1 MTAPLFGRT
10 QQAIQTPFIPGR
22 NPGFGGLPQPFVS
35 VETQSAI
42 EEALSQ
48 AISNDRYLILS
59 HYGGNANVG
68 RYFEFY
74 PNEGS
79 DVLPLF
85 LVAPS
90 KILSVTLQT
99 SAANATCTVGI
110 FDLNV
115 SSVTPLYT
123 IVMTAQKRVQY
134 NGTVAAPLAVVSAN
148 ALLAIR
154 VVTGSINN
162 PASQLTFSSS
172 T

>member
-10 QQAIQTPFIPGR
+10 QQAIQTPFLPGR

-42 EEALSQ
+42 EEALSR
-48 AISNDRYLILS
+48 AIANDRFLVLG

-68 RYFEFY
+68 RYTEWF
-74 PNEGS
+74 PQEGS
-79 DVLPLF
+79 DTSPIY
-85 LVAPS
+85 LVAAAQ
-90 KILSVTLQT
+90 ILSVTLQT
-99 SAANATCTVGI
+99 TSANATCTAGI

-115 SSVTPLYT
+115 SSVVPIYT

-134 NGTVAAPLAVVSAN
+134 SGFPLASAGPGS
-148 ALLAIR
+148 LLAVRII
-154 VVTGSINN
+154 TGSVNQ
-162 PASQLTFSSS
+162 PTLQLTFSSA